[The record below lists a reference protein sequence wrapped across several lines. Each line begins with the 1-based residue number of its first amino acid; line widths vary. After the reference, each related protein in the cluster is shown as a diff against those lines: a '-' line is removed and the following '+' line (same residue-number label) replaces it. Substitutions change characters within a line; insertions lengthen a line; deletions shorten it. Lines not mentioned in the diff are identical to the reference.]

1 MNNFSRK
8 GAEEGQLPGSVFT
21 LSFRR
26 FAVLCG
32 VVQLDLS
39 TGALLGGVHDAGVE
53 GARID
58 MQAHCTLL
66 EVTGIIDAMHGIG
79 GVNRTRMS
87 RVHLDGIGWLQL
99 AFAFNQL
106 LENKVIVVH

>member
-66 EVTGIIDAMHGIG
+66 EVTGIRPGEEVVTTGSFMLKSELLKERIAG
-79 GVNRTRMS
+79 
-87 RVHLDGIGWLQL
+87 DG
-99 AFAFNQL
+99 
-106 LENKVIVVH
+106 E